1 MILPVYKNLNYLEE
15 FYIERSLPNKGKI
28 LVTQNESVRPFSK
41 IGYSKDVSRE
51 LLIPSNYQLHK
62 SFYNNNNVKTGDL
75 LAYYKNNY
83 IFAPFDGYIEERGRS
98 KSLIKY
104 QEDYWNLAGV
114 NGEIYKVVPSRSVL
128 IKTYGFSIKL
138 FASSINFVEGELS
151 ILPNP
156 SELIELDFMEKYV
169 KEGLGK
175 VVYTGDFL
183 RKSMLDK
190 AIEIGCEGII
200 AGSCDRETLLW
211 ARDNKFFVGILSG
224 FGRIPTYNKVY
235 NLLKSLD
242 TRYVILQEGNENL
255 FISTPDKKSF
265 PQKPFDTLKPDLNVI
280 VLDYPFY
287 GWEGEVIS
295 VATDFVNVKIVKNGE
310 VIKTKA
316 SNLIALS

>member
-1 MILPVYKNLNYLEE
+1 MILPVYKNLSFAPE

-28 LVTQNESVRPFSK
+28 LVNQNDEVKSYTK

-51 LLIPSNYQLHK
+51 LLIPANFELHK
-62 SFYNNNNVKTGDL
+62 SFYKNNNVKMGDL
-75 LAYYKNNY
+75 VAYYKNNY
-83 IFAPFDGYIEERGRS
+83 IFAPFDGYLEEKGKA

-104 QEDYWNLAGV
+104 QEDYWSLAGV
-114 NGEIYKVVPSRSVL
+114 EGKVFKVVPSRSCL
-128 IKTYGFSIKL
+128 IKTSGFMIKL
-138 FASSINFVEGELS
+138 FATSVPAVEGELT

-169 KEGLGK
+169 KDGLGK
-175 VVYTGDFL
+175 IVYTGDFL

-190 AIEIGCEGII
+190 AIEIGCEGVM

-211 ARDNKFFVGILSG
+211 ARENNFFVGILSG
-224 FGRIPTYNKVY
+224 FGRIPTYTKVF
-235 NLLKSLD
+235 NLLKSMD
-242 TRYVILQEGNENL
+242 NRYVLLQEGSENL
-255 FISTPDKKSF
+255 FISSSDRKPFS
-265 PQKPFDTLKPDLNVI
+265 QKPFDTLKEGLDVV

-295 VATDFVNVKIVKNGE
+295 VASENVNVKIVKNNE